1 MEINKVE
8 QMNVRQITS
17 KKCYMHL
24 SKLHEPSSHAEVSS
38 GSNLG
43 T

>member
-1 MEINKVE
+1 MEIKKVE
-8 QMNVRQITS
+8 LMNVHQITS

-24 SKLHEPSSHAEVSS
+24 SKLHAPNSCAEVSS
-38 GSNLG
+38 GSNSG